1 MTFQWECPVN
11 NAARTLS
18 ERLINES
25 IVQLDADKWMVV
37 ADQFEELERHSTSIS
52 GDLLIVRLESVFAVV
67 EQPTPDTRVVR
78 QLADRDEAHRFVEQR
93 LQEYDRMWD
102 GCGCKIDYYS

>member
-1 MTFQWECPVN
+1 MN
-11 NAARTLS
+11 DAARTLS

-25 IVQLDADKWMVV
+25 IVQLDADDWTVV
-37 ADQFEELERHSTSIS
+37 ADQFEELERHSTSIC
-52 GDLLIVRLESVFAVV
+52 GDLLIIRLESEFAAV

-78 QLADRDEAHRFVEQR
+78 RLADRDEARHFVEQR